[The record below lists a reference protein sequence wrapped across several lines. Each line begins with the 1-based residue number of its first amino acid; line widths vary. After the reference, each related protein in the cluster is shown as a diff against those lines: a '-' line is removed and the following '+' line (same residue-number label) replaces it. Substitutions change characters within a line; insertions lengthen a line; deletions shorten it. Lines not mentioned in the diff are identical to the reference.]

1 MTIIQ
6 PNKNKRYFT
15 PPFIFLAVILILT
28 AISGIYLYNQ
38 NVNLKHFLTNNLDK
52 LQDLQETNADY
63 KNKLYQVL
71 DPQNIPS
78 IAQELNLVQEK
89 YPKYF
94 ENKEILASQNDL

>member
-1 MTIIQ
+1 M
-6 PNKNKRYFT
+6 
-15 PPFIFLAVILILT
+15 ILM

-89 YPKYF
+89 YPRYF